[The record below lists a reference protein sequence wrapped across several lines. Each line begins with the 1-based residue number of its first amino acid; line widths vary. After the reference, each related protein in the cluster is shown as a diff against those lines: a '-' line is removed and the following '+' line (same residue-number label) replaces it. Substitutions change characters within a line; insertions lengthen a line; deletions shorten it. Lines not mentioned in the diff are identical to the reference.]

1 MPQRRPPG
9 RDKEDPGQPLRKES
23 EKERREEEGG
33 PADEAQ
39 RQRGSRSDGHEPQES
54 GKTDPLR
61 GRPPGHEP
69 DVFVDVP
76 KAHVD
81 EIYLDVEGL
90 DAHLSL
96 RAKLANL
103 VQLVAGVHVH
113 CAKVELDIKG
123 VDAEALLKVRL
134 ENLYDILDRA
144 LSTIDRNPQILDAL
158 LKTMDTAVEDLGQT
172 AHAALGPQGAV
183 TRTVDQVGQTAQTA
197 LRPGGAGD
205 QALDKVGEAA
215 EQAVGPG
222 GAVTQTGQEVGAA
235 VDDTGAAVGGV
246 ATDVG
251 ADTGPVTDEVDQAT
265 GDVAEQGSRATG
277 QTGQGGGDT
286 GGTAPGA
293 GENAGQRR
301 VPASRRAREGQTKR
315 GSKRGMRRSRSSDD
329 DGSERGRVVRSA
341 AKVGKVAQQALGHL
355 PGRGASQAR
364 EDATEQV
371 GQAAG
376 AAVQQVGH
384 AAGAAVEQVAQ
395 AAAKATEQIGEA
407 AVEASGKASWTPTKA
422 PKAAKGT
429 AQRRATGR
437 RRSDNGQPKPG
448 ERQADRGAKRG
459 TRSKSSGRAGK

>member
-1 MPQRRPPG
+1 MPQTKRKSAA
-9 RDKEDPGQPLRKES
+9 DEDPGQPLRDETDR
-23 EKERREEEGG
+23 ERREEEEQGG
-33 PADEAQ
+33 EDRGGRRSREVAPLDGDGGGDGRAADDSA
-39 RQRGSRSDGHEPQES
+39 RGAG
-54 GKTDPLR
+54 LA
-61 GRPPGHEP
+61 GRAPSPEP
-69 DVFVDVP
+69 DVFMDIPRVKVE
-76 KAHVD
+76 

-96 RAKLANL
+96 RTRLANL

-113 CAKVELDIKG
+113 CGKVELDIKG

-251 ADTGPVTDEVDQAT
+251 ADAGPVTDEVD
-265 GDVAEQGSRATG
+265 
-277 QTGQGGGDT
+277 
-286 GGTAPGA
+286 
-293 GENAGQRR
+293 
-301 VPASRRAREGQTKR
+301 
-315 GSKRGMRRSRSSDD
+315 
-329 DGSERGRVVRSA
+329 
-341 AKVGKVAQQALGHL
+341 
-355 PGRGASQAR
+355 
-364 EDATEQV
+364 
-371 GQAAG
+371 
-376 AAVQQVGH
+376 
-384 AAGAAVEQVAQ
+384 
-395 AAAKATEQIGEA
+395 
-407 AVEASGKASWTPTKA
+407 
-422 PKAAKGT
+422 
-429 AQRRATGR
+429 
-437 RRSDNGQPKPG
+437 
-448 ERQADRGAKRG
+448 
-459 TRSKSSGRAGK
+459 